1 MNVRQLEAFQAVMS
15 AGSLTAAAGLLGV
28 SQPAISQLIA
38 QLEGSCGFSLFIRA
52 GTKVRPTREAELLYA
67 EVQRMFIGV
76 GRVANVA
83 KALRD
88 QTWGALGIA
97 SFPVLSRR
105 VLPGI
110 VTSFCKER
118 PEVKFNVESM
128 RSRGVVDAVATQQVD
143 LGFSVLPGDR
153 PEVDSLYVCTLRGV
167 CILPKGHRL
176 AKRRLIRAKDLDGEN
191 FVALGPQDHSRFQID
206 RIFEEADVRRRVRI
220 EVGQSE
226 TACAFVANGVGVA
239 VVDPI
244 SVYNNAGAD
253 FVVCAFEPKMEF
265 EIWLIRS
272 KTARPF
278 ALIETFSAYACEELI
293 RLNKAAIDGGR
304 GWH

>member
-1 MNVRQLEAFQAVMS
+1 MNVRQLEAFQAAMS

-28 SQPAISQLIA
+28 SQPAVSQLIA
-38 QLEGSCGFSLFIRA
+38 QLESNCGFSLFTRA
-52 GTKVRPTREAELLYA
+52 GTKMRPTREAEVLYA

-76 GRVANVA
+76 GRVAGVA

-88 QTWGALGIA
+88 QSWGALSIA
-97 SFPVLSRR
+97 SFPVLTRR

-110 VTSFCKER
+110 VTTFCKDR
-118 PEVKFNVESM
+118 PDVKFSVESM
-128 RSRGVVDAVATQQVD
+128 RSNSLLDAIATQQVD

-153 PEVDSLYVCTLRGV
+153 PELNSTYVCTLRGV

-176 AKRRLIRAKDLDGEN
+176 AARRLIRAKDLDGEA

-206 RIFEEADVRRRVRI
+206 RIFEEADVQRRIQI

-226 TACAFVANGVGVA
+226 TACAFVANGMGVA

-265 EIWLIRS
+265 EIWLIRP
-272 KTARPF
+272 KIARPF
-278 ALIETFSAYACEELI
+278 ALIETFAAYASGELV
-293 RLNKAAIDGGR
+293 RLANESFPDR
-304 GWH
+304 R

>member
-15 AGSLTAAAGLLGV
+15 AGSLTAAAGLLSV
-28 SQPAISQLIA
+28 SQPAVSQLIA
-38 QLEGSCGFSLFIRA
+38 QLEGNCGFSLFDRA
-52 GTKVRPTREAELLYA
+52 GTKMRPTREAEVLHA

-88 QTWGALGIA
+88 QTWGALSIA
-97 SFPVLSRR
+97 SFPVLTRR
-105 VLPGI
+105 MLPNI
-110 VTSFCKER
+110 VTSFCKTR
-118 PEVKFNVESM
+118 PDVKFSVESM
-128 RSRGVVDAVATQQVD
+128 RSRSLVDAVATQQVD
-143 LGFSVLPGDR
+143 LGFSILPGDR
-153 PEVDSLYVCTLRGV
+153 PEVDSTHVCTLRGL

-176 AKRRLIRAKDLDGEN
+176 SKRRLIRAKDLDGEA

-206 RIFEEADVRRRVRI
+206 KIFEEADVQRRIQV

-226 TACAFVANGVGVA
+226 TACSFVANGVGVA

-244 SVYNNAGAD
+244 SVWNNAGAD

-265 EIWLIRS
+265 EIWLIRP

-278 ALIETFSAYACEELI
+278 ALIDTFSDYACAELMRLKEEEIDI
-293 RLNKAAIDGGR
+293 RQPR
-304 GWH
+304 G